1 MITLLKGGNS
11 NVDILYCFNIVSFF
25 TFYLASQKG
34 SNKSVIKTN
43 KTTKKLE
50 KSKVKIKLKGHA
62 TKNKNTI
69 SSGNT
74 GRAIDVSAELW
85 DGNTKTE
92 HKVNAKKTKKNKAKV
107 QKKNDG
113 WTVAPLQTEIACD
126 VATNTNV
133 IPKHKKAKLRQN
145 KTGEKSKETKKN
157 SERKA
162 KKRKQNEIGM

>member
-1 MITLLKGGNS
+1 M
-11 NVDILYCFNIVSFF
+11 
-25 TFYLASQKG
+25 
-34 SNKSVIKTN
+34 IKTN
-43 KTTKKLE
+43 KTKKLE

-92 HKVNAKKTKKNKAKV
+92 RKVNAKKTKKNKAKV

-126 VATNTNV
+126 VATDTNV
-133 IPKHKKAKLRQN
+133 TPKHKKAKLRQN

-157 SERKA
+157 SEMKA